1 MENIIIF
8 LIFQDSSTSPWH
20 RQPVKAKWSAIFVE
34 SGCCVTPV
42 QEFFLQNN
50 DTAP

>member
-1 MENIIIF
+1 MLRAF
-8 LIFQDSSTSPWH
+8 LFSADSL
-20 RQPVKAKWSAIFVE
+20 R
-34 SGCCVTPV
+34 CVTPV